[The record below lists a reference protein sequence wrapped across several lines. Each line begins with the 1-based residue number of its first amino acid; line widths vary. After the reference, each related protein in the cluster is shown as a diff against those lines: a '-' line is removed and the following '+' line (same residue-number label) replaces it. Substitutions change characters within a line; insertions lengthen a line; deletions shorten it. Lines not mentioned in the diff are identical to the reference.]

1 MMNAYEATKWS
12 IVATQ
17 QVDGTA
23 ISAYGVIAGSR
34 TERFDGRL
42 WQVDDLV
49 EKPQM
54 EDAPSNQAIIGR
66 YILTPGIFSALDRA
80 PLGAGGELQLTDG
93 MRMLLETE
101 KLSGY
106 NFEGIRHDAGD
117 KLGFLKATVEFAL
130 KRKDL
135 GDDMR
140 AYLKTLKL

>member
-1 MMNAYEATKWS
+1 MMNAYEETQSS

-17 QVDGTA
+17 QVDGPA

-42 WQVDDLV
+42 WQVDDLG

-54 EDAPSNQAIIGR
+54 GDAPSNQAIIGR

-80 PLGAGGELQLTDG
+80 PLGAGGELELTDG

-101 KLSGY
+101 KLY
-106 NFEGIRHDAGD
+106 RYKLEGIRHDAGD
-117 KLGFLKATVEFAL
+117 KLRL
-130 KRKDL
+130 
-135 GDDMR
+135 
-140 AYLKTLKL
+140 